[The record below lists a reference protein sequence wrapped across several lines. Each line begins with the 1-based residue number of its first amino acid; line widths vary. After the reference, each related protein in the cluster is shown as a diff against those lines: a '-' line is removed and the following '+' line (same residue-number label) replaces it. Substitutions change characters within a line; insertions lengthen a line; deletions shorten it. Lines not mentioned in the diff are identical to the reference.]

1 MKGAMSNADRVLVAS
16 NRGPVEFSRDA
27 NGALVAKR
35 GGGGLVTA
43 LTSAMSGSGG
53 LWIAAAMSREDR
65 QQAAAGRID
74 VAVEGADYRLRYL
87 TFAPA
92 TYDRAYNDIANRVLW
107 FVHHNL
113 WDVPRAPNFDERFRR
128 SWSAYRDVNGA
139 FATALDDEAGAGDP
153 LFLIQ
158 DYHLCLVP
166 ALLRARRPAARINHF
181 IHTPFAGRS
190 YLRILPHAVRE
201 ELLAGMLGAN
211 VVGFHHRAW
220 ADNFLSCCQLLR
232 GAAVDARRGE
242 VRWQGRTTRVGVYP
256 IAIDP
261 AALRAQAAN
270 PAVARARRRLE
281 RWRDGRAMIVRVD
294 RADLSKNILR
304 GFQAYESFLRHS
316 PRWRDRIFFLALLQ
330 SSRGEIAEYRQ
341 YLRDCLRAAG
351 RVNASFGTPSWQPV
365 RVVVGDHFPMVL
377 AAYQMYDILMVNPVF
392 DGMNLVAKEGPL
404 LNELDGVLI
413 LSENAGASAELGAN
427 ALVINP
433 FDVADTTAAI
443 RRALVMPADQ
453 RERNARGL
461 RTSVESNT
469 IADWVNQQLDDLRE
483 TKHTTSQGPRPD

>member
-1 MKGAMSNADRVLVAS
+1 MRNADRVLVAS
-16 NRGPVEFSRDA
+16 NRGPVEFSRDPDG
-27 NGALVAKR
+27 NLVAKR

-43 LTSAMSGSGG
+43 LTFAMSGSGG

-65 QQAAAGRID
+65 NQAAAGRIE

-87 TFAPA
+87 TFPQA
-92 TYDRAYNDIANRVLW
+92 TYDHAYNDISNRVLW

-128 SWSAYRDVNGA
+128 SWGAYRRVNAA
-139 FATALDDEAGAGDP
+139 FAAALDDEAGPGRDGP
-153 LFLIQ
+153 MFLVQ

-166 ALLRARRPAARINHF
+166 AMLRARRPHARIDHF
-181 IHTPFAGRS
+181 MHTPFAGRS
-190 YLRILPHAVRE
+190 YLRILPHDVRE
-201 ELLAGMLGAN
+201 EMLAGLLGADI
-211 VVGFHHRAW
+211 VGFHHRAW

-232 GAAVDARRGE
+232 GAAVDTARGE
-242 VRWQGRTTRVGVYP
+242 VRWHGRTTRVGVYP

-261 AALRAQAAN
+261 TALRSQAAD

-341 YLRDCLRAAG
+341 YLRECLRAAG
-351 RVNASFGTPSWQPV
+351 RVNASFGTPGWQPV
-365 RVVVGDHFPMVL
+365 RVVVGDHYPTVL

-427 ALVINP
+427 ALIINP

-443 RRALVMPADQ
+443 RRALAMPAE
-453 RERNARGL
+453 ERASNARGL
-461 RTSVESNT
+461 RLAVESNT
-469 IADWVNQQLDDLRE
+469 ILEWVGRQLDDLRP
-483 TKHTTSQGPRPD
+483 TKQDQSGTLDEIV